1 MVFLTAQLW
10 LRNRITDRYWR
21 VQEVLKHARHFRG
34 RKNRCY
40 RLAVR
45 AVTRAFVQCTRAR
58 RLKKRNLR
66 TVSAARSASPRC
78 PSPPEPAG
86 PRGRRCTAPGEPLLC
101 TRFARSP
108 VGTDWARCGV
118 RVSGARGWQRV
129 RRGSL
134 TRNLLDRCTQN
145 FPSPASPAALRS
157 LAAPGADAAAPSS
170 WPFSRPLPP
179 PLQAF
184 TSLKLPPGPLLR
196 PELCL
201 PQNLLLIFVSSLG
214 A

>member
-10 LRNRITDRYWR
+10 LRNRVTDRYWR

-66 TVSAARSASPRC
+66 MMHAELPQPGFPCSAQISRC
-78 PSPPEPAG
+78 AWS
-86 PRGRRCTAPGEPLLC
+86 GRRCLA
-101 TRFARSP
+101 
-108 VGTDWARCGV
+108 
-118 RVSGARGWQRV
+118 
-129 RRGSL
+129 SL
-134 TRNLLDRCTQN
+134 AFLEV
-145 FPSPASPAALRS
+145 PASSPPGLHLPEAS
-157 LAAPGADAAAPSS
+157 TWTLATPGAVSAPEYLAHLCILLQRLKMCVELMLY
-170 WPFSRPLPP
+170 SRHLDKEH
-179 PLQAF
+179 Q
-184 TSLKLPPGPLLR
+184 
-196 PELCL
+196 
-201 PQNLLLIFVSSLG
+201 LLLTVVCTS

>member
-66 TVSAARSASPRC
+66 TLWISRVTAASQEHGLKYPAFILNLIKVWSRMWSCRDVKRLHNPSSCRGPAARAVEC
-78 PSPPEPAG
+78 
-86 PRGRRCTAPGEPLLC
+86 
-101 TRFARSP
+101 
-108 VGTDWARCGV
+108 
-118 RVSGARGWQRV
+118 
-129 RRGSL
+129 
-134 TRNLLDRCTQN
+134 
-145 FPSPASPAALRS
+145 
-157 LAAPGADAAAPSS
+157 
-170 WPFSRPLPP
+170 
-179 PLQAF
+179 
-184 TSLKLPPGPLLR
+184 
-196 PELCL
+196 
-201 PQNLLLIFVSSLG
+201 
-214 A
+214 